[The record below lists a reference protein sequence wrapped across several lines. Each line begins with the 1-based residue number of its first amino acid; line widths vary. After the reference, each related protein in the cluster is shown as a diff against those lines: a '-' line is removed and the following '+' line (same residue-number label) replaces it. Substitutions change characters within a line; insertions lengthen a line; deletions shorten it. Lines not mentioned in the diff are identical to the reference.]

1 MALPPKTPINDL
13 TDGND
18 QGDIQGTDGAD
29 AMWGGPADG
38 LAGGGAQIN
47 DTMSGDGDGTISGG
61 EGYDNIFANG
71 GDLVFGGEDPDDGD
85 IDRLFVQDVGS
96 IDYLDESGDPS
107 ATPTEQGVVSF
118 TDGTTLVFS
127 EIEQLVE
134 TDGVGTPI
142 IDAIELAGA
151 LPGTGSEQTTANND
165 LVALGEPLALVGQT
179 TPGQISEGDAIRVG
193 GELFTVGPLSTVETT
208 VKHDDEFGIPTTSDS
223 VEMNLLTLEPLSGG
237 DTLNYLVATDNEG
250 NLPEITS
257 ITPTGAYIPKAPV
270 DLSYLADDDIG
281 SKNVVTLDGD
291 DTLTNIFDLIR
302 VGDLDPLS
310 SGTLATDPA
319 LASVGTLDSV
329 SNTVSFDLANPGQIA
344 TGDTANIGGVDYSVV
359 NLVEDVTGDIT
370 HTDPATGASVTTP
383 DVGLVAIQLEDAGG
397 NTIEYIVVLD
407 SEGDFSQITQIDYD
421 ATSANPVAGT
431 DTGPLGENDIVTLDT
446 DEITINDAIITA
458 PGVPETG
465 NVFTTGSNDLTSVE
479 EPVSVSLSPNGKIE
493 PGATFTLGGKVYE
506 ITTTKAVTIDVT
518 LHNGGSEAT
527 DVLAYVIEGTNAD
540 GETVTFT
547 VPQHANSLP
556 NDSEGRWP
564 QRVDATL

>member
-29 AMWGGPADG
+29 AMWGGPANG

-134 TDGVGTPI
+134 TDGVGTLI

-237 DTLNYLVATDNEG
+237 DTL
-250 NLPEITS
+250 
-257 ITPTGAYIPKAPV
+257 
-270 DLSYLADDDIG
+270 
-281 SKNVVTLDGD
+281 
-291 DTLTNIFDLIR
+291 TNIFDLIR

-370 HTDPATGASVTTP
+370 HTDPATGTSVTTP

-407 SEGDFSQITQIDYD
+407 SEGDFTQITQIDYD

-446 DEITINDAIITA
+446 DEITINDAIIPA
-458 PGVPETG
+458 PRVPETG

-493 PGATFTLGGKVYE
+493 PGATFTLGGEVY
-506 ITTTKAVTIDVT
+506 
-518 LHNGGSEAT
+518 
-527 DVLAYVIEGTNAD
+527 
-540 GETVTFT
+540 
-547 VPQHANSLP
+547 
-556 NDSEGRWP
+556 
-564 QRVDATL
+564 